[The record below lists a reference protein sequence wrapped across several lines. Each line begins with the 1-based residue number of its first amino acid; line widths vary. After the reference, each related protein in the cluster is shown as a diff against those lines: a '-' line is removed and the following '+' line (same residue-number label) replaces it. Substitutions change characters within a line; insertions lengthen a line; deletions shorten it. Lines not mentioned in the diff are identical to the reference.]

1 MKIFGREPTLIIGFI
16 AAVVA
21 ALVALN
27 FEWLTPGAGAAIVAL
42 VGGAVT
48 AATTRPWAP
57 GLFAGLVAA
66 GGALLAEYGL
76 HLSGELLASLAF
88 LVVAGFAL
96 FGVRGQVTP
105 VNNRAPI
112 SPRDGLIR

>member
-1 MKIFGREPTLIIGFI
+1 MRLSREPTLIIGFI

-27 FEWLTPGAGAAIVAL
+27 LDWLTPGAGTAIVAL
-42 VGGAVT
+42 VGGAIT
-48 AATTRPWAP
+48 AATTRPVAP

-76 HLSGELLASLAF
+76 HLSEELLASLAF
-88 LVVAGFAL
+88 LVVSGFAL
-96 FGVRGQVTP
+96 FGVRNQVTP
-105 VNNRAPI
+105 AHDKAATAPATG
-112 SPRDGLIR
+112 PVR